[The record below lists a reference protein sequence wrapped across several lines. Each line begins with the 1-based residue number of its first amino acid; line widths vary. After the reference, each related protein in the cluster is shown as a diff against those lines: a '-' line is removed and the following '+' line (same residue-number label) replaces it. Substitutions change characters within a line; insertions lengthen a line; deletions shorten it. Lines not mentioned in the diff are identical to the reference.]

1 MRKLYLVKLFAQER
15 TQLQTLLRGGKIA
28 ARTLNRA
35 HVLLLADEGKI
46 DLEIAAALHIGAST
60 VERTRK
66 RFVEGGLDAALY
78 EKPRVGHAPKLNDKQ
93 QAYLIALACSDPPEG
108 RVRWTVR
115 LLASRLVELG
125 VTDAISRESVR
136 RTLKKLP
143 QALAKATLVHPR
155 GEC

>member
-1 MRKLYLVKLFAQER
+1 MPKLYLVNLSPEER
-15 TQLQTLLRGGKIA
+15 VQLQTLLRGGKIA

-35 HVLLLADEGKI
+35 HLLLLANEGKT
-46 DLEIAAALHIGAST
+46 DSEIAAALHIGAST

-66 RFVEGGLDAALY
+66 RFVESGLQAALS
-78 EKPRVGHAPKLNDKQ
+78 EKPRLGPSPKLDDKQ
-93 QAYLIALACSDPPEG
+93 QAHLIALACSDPPAG
-108 RVRWTVR
+108 RARWTVR

-143 QALAKATLVHPR
+143 QALAKTTVVHPR
-155 GEC
+155 SEC